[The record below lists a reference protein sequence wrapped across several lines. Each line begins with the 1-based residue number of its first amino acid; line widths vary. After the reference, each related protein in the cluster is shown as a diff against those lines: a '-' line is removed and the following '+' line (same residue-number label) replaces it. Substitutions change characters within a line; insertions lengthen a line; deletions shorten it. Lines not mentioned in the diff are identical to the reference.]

1 METLDYRLGNYV
13 NCSYEDAEGGT
24 QTIVGKVVAL
34 DITGCADYPIMV
46 ETKKANEESYDIN
59 PIPITEEWLLKFG
72 FEESECINYKGK
84 KEFIISP
91 KDYAW
96 ELGFVI
102 GNYPIS
108 NPNIGCLS
116 LLQSKDEQISA
127 IPKHLVKKN
136 NWTEQDKI
144 EADNYTVTSKAW
156 RQPIAYNVVYVH
168 HLQNLYHSLTGQELI

>member
-1 METLDYRLGNYV
+1 MEAKDLRIGNYV
-13 NCSYEDAEGGT
+13 NIEPLKEF
-24 QTIVGKVVAL
+24 QTITDVMCDSVN
-34 DITGCADYPIMV
+34 TYQV
-46 ETKKANEESYDIN
+46 EGAHYGLIH

-91 KDYAW
+91 KNYVW

-136 NWTEQDKI
+136 NWTEEDKI
-144 EADNYTVTSKAW
+144 EADNHTITSKAW
-156 RQPIAYNVVYVH
+156 RQPIAYNVAYVH
-168 HLQNLYHSLTGQELI
+168 HLQNLYHSLTGQELCK